1 MRDDSGKRP
10 RINSTIAVKIIDPEE
25 YIINCSSQKAKKICE
40 ISENLTIHF
49 FIGEHY
55 RNRKQH
61 GEDDGRERPN
71 IEIEVIENLLR
82 KALSHLIFYSLKHK
96 TFKFISYPPPK
107 QKPMSVVLKEI
118 FKDNMTLNVIAEF
131 HGLDISQYEV
141 TVRTAMRKD
150 NYEIFDGDHEIVFY
164 GESSE
169 LNFKVENKL
178 ANIDKIQ

>member
-1 MRDDSGKRP
+1 MRDEKGKRP
-10 RINSTIAVKIIDPEE
+10 RISSQIAVTIIDPEE
-25 YIINCSSQKAKKICE
+25 YVANCSSQKAKKIGE
-40 ISENLTIHF
+40 ISESLIIHF

-55 RNRKQH
+55 KNRKQH
-61 GEDDGRERPN
+61 GEDDGKKRPD
-71 IEIEVIENLLR
+71 IEIEDVENLLR

-107 QKPMSVVLKEI
+107 QKPLSVVLKEK
-118 FKDNMTLNVIAEF
+118 FNDNTILNVVAEF
-131 HGLDISQYEV
+131 HGLDIGKYEV

-150 NYEIFDGDHEIVFY
+150 NYEIFDGDHEILFD

-178 ANIDKIQ
+178 TNIDKIQ